1 MNELKVFNFN
11 HNQVRTTL
19 INNEP
24 YFCLKD
30 VCDILE
36 IKNISDCKSRL
47 NQKGVVCTDTLTSGG
62 MQKMNFINESNL
74 YKTIFQSRKPEAERF
89 TEWVT
94 SEVLPTIRKTGAYH
108 TPATYKEALLELV
121 AAIDE
126 KEKLEKKMIED
137 KPKVEFYEAVANSK
151 TAIPMDQVAKVLNM
165 QGIGRNKLFDVL
177 RNQKILQKNNIP
189 YQKYVDC
196 GYFRV
201 VESKYTKPNGE
212 TCISIKTLVYQKGV
226 DYIRRILQGKE
237 SGFNS

>member
-1 MNELKVFNFN
+1 MNELQIFNFE
-11 HNQVRTTL
+11 HNEVRTAL
-19 INNEP
+19 KDNEP

-30 VCDILE
+30 ICDTLGIQQAS
-36 IKNISDCKSRL
+36 KVKDRL
-47 NQKGVVCTDTLTSGG
+47 NQRGVTIIPTLTNGG
-62 MQKMNFINESNL
+62 MQNILFVNESNL
-74 YKTIFQSRKPEAERF
+74 YKVIFQSRKPEAERF

>member
-1 MNELKVFNFN
+1 MNELQVFNFN
-11 HNQVRTTL
+11 HNEVRTVL
-19 INNEP
+19 IGNEI
-24 YFCLKD
+24 YFVLKD
-30 VCDILE
+30 VCDVLG
-36 IKNISDCKSRL
+36 IKNVTDVAKRIDDDERSRFNL
-47 NQKGVVCTDTLTSGG
+47 GRQGEANVV
-62 MQKMNFINESNL
+62 NESGL
-74 YKTIFQSRKPEAERF
+74 YKVIFQSNKPEAKKF
-89 TEWVT
+89 TKWVT
-94 SEVLPTIRKTGAYH
+94 SEVLPQIRRTGAYH
-108 TPATYKEALLELV
+108 TPTTYKEALLELV

-137 KPKVEFYEAVANSK
+137 KPKIEFYEAVANSK

>member
-1 MNELKVFNFN
+1 M
-11 HNQVRTTL
+11 
-19 INNEP
+19 
-24 YFCLKD
+24 KD

-126 KEKLEKKMIED
+126 KEALERKIIEN